1 MLKGLKELHFYIDN
15 GTPMVY
21 IKYFDDNMAEKTI
34 RVKQQ
39 YIDSELGKDATE
51 LARRI
56 IDEYEPLVL

>member
-39 YIDSELGKDATE
+39 HIDSELGEDATK

-56 IDEYEPLVL
+56 VQTHESD

>member
-1 MLKGLKELHFYIDN
+1 MLKGLKELHFYIDE
-15 GTPMVY
+15 GKPMVY

-39 YIDSELGKDATE
+39 HIDSELGKDATE

-56 IDEYEPLVL
+56 VQKYESN